1 MPALDPLFDVEQFRA
16 LPARYAVARRLDRT
30 TVVLGSTQ
38 RTDILSTEALAAS
51 GVAVVRRRGGGGAVL
66 LRPGDHLWID
76 GGPMSLRPP
85 CGPGPGGAERWPN
98 MASAQASSITA
109 GPSPDLTVRWS
120 VSLAAVLE
128 SCS

>member
-1 MPALDPLFDVEQFRA
+1 MSGAEAVGERSCSVRA
-16 LPARYAVARRLDRT
+16 IICGSMRGS
-30 TVVLGSTQ
+30 LGT
-38 RTDILSTEALAAS
+38 I
-51 GVAVVRRRGGGGAVL
+51 
-66 LRPGDHLWID
+66 HY